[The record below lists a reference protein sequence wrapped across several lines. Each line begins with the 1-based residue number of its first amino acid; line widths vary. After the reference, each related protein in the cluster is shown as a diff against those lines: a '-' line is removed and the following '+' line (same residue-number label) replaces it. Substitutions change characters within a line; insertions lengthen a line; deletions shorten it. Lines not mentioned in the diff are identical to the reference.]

1 MAGLRRRCH
10 LERPDSEETGMRSSV
25 LTHIRRA
32 RFAAAALACVVLGLA
47 GTSAKAA
54 DPALV
59 AAAEKEGQLVV
70 YGGDISETPY
80 QVKRFM
86 EVYPKIKATFITA
99 GGWQLYNRYMSEHS
113 AGQAVADAFTN
124 VEDTLLALD

>member
-1 MAGLRRRCH
+1 
-10 LERPDSEETGMRSSV
+10 MRSSDNGR
-25 LTHIRRA
+25 IRVGRID
-32 RFAAAALACVVLGLA
+32 FAAATCAIMALVGR
-47 GTSAKAA
+47 SAKAA

-124 VEDTLLALD
+124 VEDTLL

>member
-1 MAGLRRRCH
+1 MKSVTRIYWRRALAGLP
-10 LERPDSEETGMRSSV
+10 LVAVMLFGSP
-25 LTHIRRA
+25 
-32 RFAAAALACVVLGLA
+32 A
-47 GTSAKAA
+47 GAA

-70 YGGDISETPY
+70 YGGDISETPH

-99 GGWQLYNRYMSEHS
+99 GGW
-113 AGQAVADAFTN
+113 
-124 VEDTLLALD
+124 